1 MGENCLFIKLKNG
14 RQKRQQGGTMT
25 DYQSH
30 GKHVFLDYN
39 GYNYDEDNQGHW
51 MLKVLQN
58 AVSYANARE
67 VHAHVSSFDGSV
79 SPLGFAAVVLIDES
93 HVTAHCYSERG
104 WLAIDC
110 FTCGESDPNIM
121 ADFIHERL
129 NQTMPN
135 IQLMQR
141 QEVDRFLHGV

>member
-1 MGENCLFIKLKNG
+1 MGENCSFIKLKNG
-14 RQKRQQGGTMT
+14 MRKQRQGGTMT

-30 GKHVFLDYN
+30 GNHVFLDYN
-39 GYNYDEDNQGHW
+39 GYDCEEESQGEW
-51 MLKVLQN
+51 MLKVLQH
-58 AVSYANARE
+58 AVSHAKARE

-79 SPLGFAAVVLIDES
+79 SPIGFAAVVLIDES

-129 NQTMPN
+129 NESMPN
-135 IQLMQR
+135 LKLMQR
-141 QEVDRFLHGV
+141 QEVARFLHGA